1 MVVVWFDVVAP
12 DGSEHVSSY
21 VARDGEIL
29 TASCSEITVRATGA
43 NSTWP
48 PVHGGGPPTGFHI
61 SADVEG
67 EGMLE
72 IDVTHK
78 TLISVD
84 PGTLYRW
91 VGSVSGGFGDGT
103 EWSGPAL
110 YEQFT
115 F

>member
-1 MVVVWFDVVAP
+1 MVVWFDVVSP

-21 VARDGEIL
+21 VARDGQIL
-29 TASCSEITVRATGA
+29 TASCSGITVRPTGA

-48 PVHGGGPPTGFHI
+48 PMHGSGTPGGFHI
-61 SADVEG
+61 SANVEG
-67 EGMLE
+67 EGALE

-78 TLISVD
+78 TLIAAD

-91 VGSVSGGFGDGT
+91 VGSVSGGFGNDT
-103 EWSGPAL
+103 QWSGPAL